1 MMNTELSI
9 GEVANRTGVSVDTVR
24 HYERKGILGPIR
36 RDDSGYRRYP
46 AEVIDRIRIVRR
58 ALGIGFTL
66 DELARIF
73 RQRDS
78 GNPPCAKVYELATRK
93 AAELD
98 ERIAAMIAVRT
109 ALGQTLTSWE
119 EKLENRGDGEFAG
132 LLASL
137 NEQKE
142 IS

>member
-1 MMNTELSI
+1 MMNTELRI
-9 GEVANRTGVSVDTVR
+9 GEVANRSGVSVDTVR
-24 HYERKGILGPIR
+24 HYERKGILGPIA

-46 AEVIDRIRIVRR
+46 ADVIERIRIVRR
-58 ALGIGFTL
+58 ALGIGFSL

-78 GNPPCAKVYELATRK
+78 GKPPCAQVYELATRK

-98 ERIAAMIAVRT
+98 ERIAAMTALRA
-109 ALGQTLTSWE
+109 ALGQTLASWE
-119 EKLENRGDGEFAG
+119 EKLQNRGDGDFAG

-137 NEQKE
+137 YEQKE